1 MPGGDRTGPFGA
13 GPRTGRAAG
22 YCAGYG
28 MPGYANPI
36 GGRGFGMGYGRGYGR
51 GFGMGYG
58 RGLGRGFRGGG
69 RGWFGAPTWAGAPY
83 TAGQPYIPPYDPG
96 YPEPAVNE
104 MEELKSQEK
113 YFSTMLKDLRSRI
126 ENLERKE
133 SAQTE

>member
-51 GFGMGYG
+51 GFG
-58 RGLGRGFRGGG
+58 RGLGRGFRGG
-69 RGWFGAPTWAGAPY
+69 GWFGAPTWAGAPY
-83 TAGQPYIPPYDPG
+83 MAGQPYIPPYYPG
-96 YPEPAVNE
+96 YPEAAVNE

-113 YFSTMLKDLRSRI
+113 YFSTMLKDLHSRI